1 MKSETGHREIRV
13 QTVERALMI
22 LEVMAKQ
29 NETLPLTQIGKLVK
43 LNLSTTYRL
52 LNVLCR
58 SGFVER
64 EKGTG
69 NYRLGL
75 KAFLIGNTVLQRIDL
90 REVAMPY
97 LTELMQTSGES
108 VYLAILSNQN
118 VVYADS
124 VKAKGPIQI
133 SIQTGIQIP
142 ACKTNAGR
150 VLLANLEK
158 PEQHFIANQYLR
170 EYFIDNEQSF
180 LAELDNIRF
189 KRYSAGI
196 SSFKETVHE
205 ISAPVYNYLNKCGG
219 AISIFYQANGSI
231 PHQERSLLEQVN
243 ETAKSISL
251 SMGCRDYLPAP
262 SSVKKPS

>member
-1 MKSETGHREIRV
+1 MMKADTPQREIRV

-22 LEVMAKQ
+22 LEIMAKQ

-64 EKGTG
+64 EKGSG

-90 REVAMPY
+90 REIAMPY
-97 LTELMQTSGES
+97 LNQLMQTSGES

-118 VVYADS
+118 VVYADGI
-124 VKAKGPIQI
+124 KTIGPIQI
-133 SIQTGIQIP
+133 NIQTGVQIP
-142 ACKTNAGR
+142 ACKTNAGK
-150 VLLANLEK
+150 VLLANLDK
-158 PEQHFIANQYLR
+158 QEQHYLANQYLR
-170 EYFIDNEQSF
+170 EYFIENEQNL
-180 LAELDNIRF
+180 LAELDGIRF
-189 KRYSAGI
+189 KRYSSGT
-196 SSFKETVHE
+196 SGFNETIHE
-205 ISAPVYNYLNKCGG
+205 ISAPVFNYLNKCGG
-219 AISIFYQANGSI
+219 AISVFYQANGSV

-243 ETAKSISL
+243 ETAGSISRA
-251 SMGCRDYLPAP
+251 MGYREYQSAQA
-262 SSVKKPS
+262 K

>member
-1 MKSETGHREIRV
+1 MKAETGHREIRV

-22 LEVMAKQ
+22 LEIMAKQ
-29 NETLPLTQIGKLVK
+29 NETLPLTQIGKLAK

-52 LNVLCR
+52 LSVLCR

-97 LTELMQTSGES
+97 LNQLMQATGES

-124 VKAKGPIQI
+124 VKTAGPIQI
-133 SIQTGIQIP
+133 SIQTGVQIP
-142 ACKTNAGR
+142 ACKTNAGK
-150 VLLANLEK
+150 VLLANLDK
-158 PEQHFIANQYLR
+158 QEQHSFANQYLR

-180 LAELDNIRF
+180 LAELDNIRL

-196 SSFKETVHE
+196 SSFKETIYEV
-205 ISAPVYNYLNKCGG
+205 SAPVYNYLNKCGG
-219 AISIFYQANGSI
+219 AISIFYQMNGSTS
-231 PHQERSLLEQVN
+231 PEPERTLLGQIN
-243 ETAKSISL
+243 ATAKVISQA
-251 SMGCRDYLPAP
+251 MGCREYPLGQ
-262 SSVKKPS
+262 SG

>member
-1 MKSETGHREIRV
+1 MKAENAQREIRV

-29 NETLPLTQIGKLVK
+29 NDTLPLTQIGKLVK

-64 EKGTG
+64 EKGSG

-75 KAFLIGNTVLQRIDL
+75 KAFLIGNTVLQRIDI

-97 LTELMQTSGES
+97 LNQLMQVSGES
-108 VYLAILSNQN
+108 VYLAILSGQN

-124 VKAKGPIQI
+124 VKTTGPIQI
-133 SIQTGIQIP
+133 SIQTGVQIP
-142 ACKTNAGR
+142 ACKTNAGK
-150 VLLANLEK
+150 VLLAHLDK
-158 PEQHFIANQYLR
+158 QEQHFYAGQYMRDYLI
-170 EYFIDNEQSF
+170 ESEQIF
-180 LAELDNIRF
+180 LTELDNIRY
-189 KRYSAGI
+189 KRYCAGV
-196 SSFKETVHE
+196 SSFKENIHE

-219 AISIFYQANGSI
+219 AISIFYQANNALPS
-231 PHQERSLLEQVN
+231 QERTLLEQVI
-243 ETAKSISL
+243 ESSRSISQA
-251 SMGCRDYLPAP
+251 MGCREYLQAQAR
-262 SSVKKPS
+262 